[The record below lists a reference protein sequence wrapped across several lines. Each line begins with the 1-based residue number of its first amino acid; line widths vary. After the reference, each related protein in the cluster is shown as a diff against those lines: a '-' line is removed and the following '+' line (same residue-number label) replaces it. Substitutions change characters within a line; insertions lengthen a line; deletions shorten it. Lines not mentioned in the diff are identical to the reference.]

1 MVIAL
6 IGGRCCGKSALAKAI
21 CEKVHAA
28 VYTGCSYR
36 DLAPEEEAAR
46 AKFRELLAAAQPG
59 EDYVI
64 YLVTDKSL
72 LNVLPDGCLRILC
85 KAQLKTVKERFAAQM
100 GEPLTLP
107 MSTMLERQYNSFDD
121 CPHDIFLD
129 PTADDPQLLA
139 VQVLEAAREKRR
151 P

>member
-21 CEKVHAA
+21 CDKVHAE

-36 DLAPEEEAAR
+36 ELAPEESDAR
-46 AKFRELLAAAQPG
+46 QRFRTLLAEAQYT
-59 EDYVI
+59 EDFVI
-64 YLVTDKSL
+64 YLVTDKAL
-72 LNVLPDGCLRILC
+72 LSVLPERCLRVLC

-100 GEPLTLP
+100 GEPLSFS
-107 MSTMLERQYNSFDD
+107 MSAMLERQYNSFDD
-121 CPHDIFLD
+121 CAHSLRLD

-139 VQVLEAAREKRR
+139 VQVLEAAKAM

>member
-21 CEKVHAA
+21 CEKVHAT

-36 DLAPEEEAAR
+36 ELAEEEPEARERFKALLAR
-46 AKFRELLAAAQPG
+46 AQDE

-64 YLVTDKSL
+64 YLVTDKTLQS
-72 LNVLPDGCLRILC
+72 VLPEGCLRVLC

-100 GEPLTLP
+100 GEPLTFS
-107 MSTMLERQYNSFDD
+107 MVAMLERQYNSFDD
-121 CPHDIFLD
+121 CPHSLSLD

-139 VQVLEAAREKRR
+139 VQVLEAARAR
-151 P
+151 